1 MISRDEM
8 QQILE
13 YTQAKGAGFSELFLE
28 DRSDQE
34 AQCEQQ
40 RIQGVKSLRTYGAG
54 LRLLQGTEEI
64 YTYSN
69 DVSLKGL
76 MTLAD
81 EALALLSDRS
91 QSASRGKR
99 LKSAV
104 GVNPNPVRRKLNE
117 SGISKKIK
125 IAKAAERIAM
135 SAGVPLLTH
144 RVTYSDTDQRVWIA
158 NSEGVLAEDRRVNT
172 RARVYYT
179 VGDEKGG
186 LYEWADFVK
195 PSGMEAWETDEWE
208 IFIRERLRSSYVSLK
223 AEPLNSGSM
232 PVVLE
237 AGDCGAL
244 WHECCGHTLEA
255 AAIAAGSSDFIGK
268 IGHQVAS
275 SKVTLIDDGTLPGL
289 YGSSAFDDEG
299 RLRQRNV
306 LIEEGV
312 LKNYLCDRRHG
323 QMIGMESNGCGRR
336 QDYTYAPTSRM
347 SNTYLAPGT
356 DDEEEMIRSLGEGLY
371 VKRLGGGSG
380 GQIFS
385 LICREAYLI
394 KNGQIDRPVRN
405 CMLTGNGLE
414 IMKKID
420 RVGSKIETEYGS
432 FCGAAS
438 GLVNVTSFQP
448 RVRIAEMVVGGEG

>member
-1 MISRDEM
+1 MISKEEM
-8 QQILE
+8 QQVLD
-13 YTQAKGAGFSELFLE
+13 YAQAKGAEFSELFLE

-34 AQCEQQ
+34 VQCAKQQ
-40 RIQGVKSLRTYGAG
+40 IQGIKNLRIYGAG
-54 LRLLQGTEEI
+54 LRLLQGTQEV
-64 YTYSN
+64 YTYSSE
-69 DVSLKGL
+69 VSLRGL
-76 MTLAD
+76 MTLAE
-81 EALALLSDRS
+81 EALALLAGGAESK
-91 QSASRGKR
+91 GKGKA
-99 LKSAV
+99 LKRME
-104 GVNPNPVRRKLNE
+104 GVNPNPVRLEVNA
-117 SGISKKIK
+117 SGVQKKIR
-125 IAKAAERIAM
+125 IAKAAERAATG
-135 SAGVPLLTH
+135 AGVPLLSQ
-144 RVTYSDTDQRVWIA
+144 RVVYSDTDQRVWIA
-158 NSEGVLAEDRRVNT
+158 NSEGVLAADRRVST

-195 PSGMEAWETDEWE
+195 PCGMEAWETDEWE
-208 IFIRERLRSSYVSLK
+208 LFIRERLRSSYASLK
-223 AEPLNSGSM
+223 AEPLKSGNM

-255 AAIAAGSSDFIGK
+255 AAIAAGSSDFIGRL
-268 IGHQVAS
+268 GQQVAS
-275 SKVTLIDDGTLPGL
+275 SKVALIDDGTLPGL

-299 RLRQRNV
+299 HPRQRNI
-306 LIEEGV
+306 LIEKGV
-312 LKNYLCDRRHG
+312 LKTYLCDRLHG
-323 QMIGMESNGCGRR
+323 QMIGMRSNGCGRR

-405 CMLTGNGLE
+405 CMITGNGME
-414 IMKKID
+414 VMKKID

-448 RVRIAEMVVGGEG
+448 RVRIAEMIVGGEG